1 MIRSLRACAAA
12 WAGNGVIAA
21 VIMFQLQILIFSGP
35 VITSLT
41 TLCPFPSISQY
52 QFSDFRLRLP
62 RSFQWLLAGPRA
74 GLPQLRAGAVG
85 RSRAPLGPL
94 SHSLAG
100 LLNDHS
106 VTPGFSGPGGRR
118 QKGENQ
124 ACPCRAALAGKA
136 PFNGKARRKPG
147 LVPCLPVQSWPSGR
161 YCAMPA

>member
-1 MIRSLRACAAA
+1 MIRSLRACAELPR
-12 WAGNGVIAA
+12 VRSPSPRLRCFSYELLS
-21 VIMFQLQILIFSGP
+21 FQG
-35 VITSLT
+35 SLS
-41 TLCPFPSISQY
+41 LLLPLRALFRY
-52 QFSDFRLRLP
+52 QFSDFPVRLSHSL
-62 RSFQWLLAGPRA
+62 RSLLAGPRA

-147 LVPCLPVQSWPSGR
+147 LVPCLPVQSWLVGPQG
-161 YCAMPA
+161 ATPA